1 MGKEKNSPFF
11 FTTFFF
17 IQTFSFFYS
26 IFSNPNFHDRG
37 KKTAGL
43 LQLEAKIFS
52 GILISSLNSHHG
64 AISGEEKKG
73 IYFLLSN
80 FYSSAFKG
88 FFFTLGI
95 QKAILEL

>member
-1 MGKEKNSPFF
+1 MIEE
-11 FTTFFF
+11 
-17 IQTFSFFYS
+17 
-26 IFSNPNFHDRG
+26 

-64 AISGEEKKG
+64 AISGEEKKKKREF
-73 IYFLLSN
+73 ISFFFFSN